1 MCALARHRRRTAHQ
15 TIHVTDVV
23 ESSLLFHAYLVKV
36 NSLSTRTTYSTATKA
51 SALALAA
58 GLCIAGLTACN
69 DNDTTA
75 APSSSEATT
84 TTVTE
89 TSTTT
94 ITPDESTES
103 SGPPSPSSESS
114 SPENSAGASTSEAE
128 ALALAAAETTFGSG
142 SWVVS
147 DSSEYD
153 PDSDMSYILLD
164 NNDLRVDLRVVLF
177 HKGSVQGF
185 AGDNRIAIA
194 GAAADPNG
202 VRVSF
207 VDSAAFRASGE
218 PLANMYAFTKEVV
231 YYWNGDHVSYEG
243 EMPEPPELP

>member
-1 MCALARHRRRTAHQ
+1 MCARARHRHHRTAHQ
-15 TIHVTDVV
+15 TIHFNDVV

-75 APSSSEATT
+75 APSTSEATT
-84 TTVTE
+84 TTITE

-94 ITPDESTES
+94 VAPDESTES
-103 SGPPSPSSESS
+103 SAPQSSNSES
-114 SPENSAGASTSEAE
+114 PAGASTSEAE
-128 ALALAAAETTFGSG
+128 AIALAAAETTFGSG

-164 NNDLRVDLRVVLF
+164 NNDLRVDLRVALF
-177 HKGSVQGF
+177 HKGSFQEF
-185 AGDNRIAIA
+185 AGDDRVAIA
-194 GAAADPNG
+194 GATADPTG

-218 PLANMYAFTKEVV
+218 PLANRYAFTKEVV

-243 EMPEPPELP
+243 EMPAPPELP